1 MAKKPGQ
8 FPHRPRAAARY
19 TDVVKSHEKEGVK
32 IQFYHM
38 VSGHTVSFPAF
49 LTQFSDKYDSKWE
62 TYNVYGRMDP
72 IEIFTQTTRT
82 ISLGWKCVSANMVE
96 AQTNM
101 KKCSI
106 LANMLY
112 PAYETLAGEA
122 SYNDISS
129 TQISSPPMFKVKFM
143 NLIANSATGK
153 APPKIA
159 AGTND
164 AALKEQHKKW
174 MKAQKKNFSKA
185 SSSGLMARLSGLTY
199 EPIEEDG
206 YFIVEGFI
214 FPQSVQLSCELTVH
228 HQHDL
233 GFDANG
239 TTLSPGFP
247 YGLTNVLSKK
257 EESSKQGNPKNP
269 DKPKRKKKKDAAK
282 KADSKGAAATTKPGN
297 DPFTG
302 IVVDGSALA

>member
-1 MAKKPGQ
+1 MAQKRGTGK
-8 FPHRPRAAARY
+8 Y

-32 IQFYHM
+32 IQFYHK

-82 ISLGWKCVSANMVE
+82 ISLGWKCVAANMVE

-101 KKCSI
+101 KKCSM
-106 LANMLY
+106 LAHMLY
-112 PAYETLAGEA
+112 PASETMAAEA
-122 SYNDISS
+122 SYKDISS
-129 TQISSPPMFKVKFM
+129 TQIGSPPMFKVKFM

-153 APPKIA
+153 TPPKIA

-164 AALKEQHKKW
+164 EALKEQHKKW
-174 MKAQKKNFSKA
+174 MKTQKKTFSSA
-185 SSSGLMARLSGLTY
+185 NASGLMARLSGLTY

-214 FPQSVQLSCELTVH
+214 FPQTVQLSCELTIH

-247 YGLTNVLSKK
+247 YGLSNALSREK
-257 EESSKQGNPKNP
+257 ESSKQGSPKNP
-269 DKPKRKKKKDAAK
+269 EKAKRKKKKDAAK
-282 KADSKGAAATTKPGN
+282 KADKKGATETNK
-297 DPFTG
+297 
-302 IVVDGSALA
+302 